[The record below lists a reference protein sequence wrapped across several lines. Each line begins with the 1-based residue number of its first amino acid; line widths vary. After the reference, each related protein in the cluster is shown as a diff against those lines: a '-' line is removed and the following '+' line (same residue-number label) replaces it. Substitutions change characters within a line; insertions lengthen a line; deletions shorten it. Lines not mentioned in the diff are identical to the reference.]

1 MTAVKT
7 MAVAV
12 VLLALA
18 VHSEEVSMLDD
29 GASAGQ
35 VVQGAEGGPA
45 AHAKEEGKKK
55 VRFNRKAFFHGD
67 VDSDEASLDNGDD
80 TNLLQLWAGMQARHQ
95 TPPSEAGSHSEIGDL
110 GEAVDVT
117 QAPAEADNSAADET
131 EPDASTSTENPA
143 STDTNSSFPALPHVT
158 PMDEKYMPAIMD
170 KLIKMRDE
178 MMTLK
183 GANWEE
189 ILETHRDGVVQIMVV
204 KKKFLWK
211 AAYRSPMSE
220 EISGSGWFIN
230 NNEFSVHTQQDLL
243 VVTNAHVAKN
253 AAEINILIPSLGQE
267 PIPAE
272 VVGLCSQRDIAIL
285 RVVDKP
291 KLLELY
297 QSKTG
302 KVDIVRM
309 TLGDSDEMKRGAR
322 VMAVGYPLGLKSV
335 KASMG
340 IVSGYQQFKS
350 ALYLQITAP
359 INPGNSGGP
368 LFNEKGQVIG
378 INSAK
383 IASASGM
390 SFSISSVQLKVMLD
404 VLYQRRQF
412 VVPYLGYGFSVG
424 TKLIQQYLEVQGD
437 HDQSGGIYITKV
449 HPNGLFKMAGAKS
462 GDLLLTVDGA
472 KIDRFGQAWMPTMK
486 DNINILGL
494 LARKRIGSKLT
505 LGVWRKESGSL
516 MSLETSYDETP
527 GFAVPFIYEPIL
539 QKPKF
544 HIFAGIVFMEL
555 VENLIETL
563 LEENVAELIKYMK
576 PENRLSPAVII
587 AGVLPGS
594 LADLDGSVTKG
605 LIVDKFNGKAIS
617 KIDDICAE
625 VASASGDWYTVSTSK
640 TFTALKADKVEE
652 QKDSDPEISGK
663 TGDYCAKLLSNSTD
677 VNANVTGGI
686 SDDGGDADS
695 GGGDRVASWADATQL
710 QYMVQDVQV

>member
-1 MTAVKT
+1 M
-7 MAVAV
+7 
-12 VLLALA
+12 
-18 VHSEEVSMLDD
+18 
-29 GASAGQ
+29 G
-35 VVQGAEGGPA
+35 
-45 AHAKEEGKKK
+45 EEGKKK

-80 TNLLQLWAGMQARHQ
+80 TNLLQLWAGMQTRHQ
-95 TPPSEAGSHSEIGDL
+95 SPPSEAGSHSEIGDL

-143 STDTNSSFPALPHVT
+143 SMDTNTSFPALPHVT

-285 RVVDKP
+285 RVVDKE
-291 KLLELY
+291 KLLETY
-297 QSKTG
+297 KTKTG
-302 KVDIVRM
+302 KVDIVRLR
-309 TLGDSDEMKRGAR
+309 LGDSDEMKRGAR
-322 VMAVGYPLGLKSV
+322 CIAVGYPLGLKSV

-350 ALYLQITAP
+350 ALYLQTTAP

-368 LFNEKGQVIG
+368 LFNQDGKVVG

-390 SFSISSVQLKVMLD
+390 SFAIASVQLKVMLD
-404 VLYQRRQF
+404 VLFQRREF
-412 VVPYLGYGFSVG
+412 IVPFLGYSFSVG
-424 TKLIQQYLEVQGD
+424 TKLIQKYLKVKPAGNT
-437 HDQSGGIYITKV
+437 GGIYVTDV
-449 HPNGLFKMAGAKS
+449 QPNGLFQQAGVKK
-462 GDLLLTVDGA
+462 GDLVLTIDGA
-472 KIDRFGQAWMPTMK
+472 TIDRFGQTWMPTMK
-486 DNINILGL
+486 DNINVLGL
-494 LARKRIGSKLT
+494 LARKKVGTPLSI
-505 LGVWRKESGSL
+505 GVWRKKEQRL
-516 MSLETSYDETP
+516 KILKAKYDETP
-527 GFAVPFIYEPIL
+527 KFAIPFVYEPL
-539 QKPKF
+539 LTPPKF
-544 HIFAGIVFMEL
+544 EIFAGVVMMEL
-555 VENLIETL
+555 SVNLVTVL
-563 LEENVAELIKYMK
+563 LQNDVAGLMKYMQPKKRLK
-576 PENRLSPAVII
+576 PRVII
-587 AGVLPGS
+587 ASVVPGS
-594 LADLDGSVTKG
+594 LAFLDGSVKPG
-605 LIVDKFNGKAIS
+605 LLVEQINGQPITSMSDVCKVLSNKPKKWYTIS
-617 KIDDICAE
+617 TSQTFSVFKVSQIA
-625 VASASGDWYTVSTSK
+625 ASA
-640 TFTALKADKVEE
+640 KAGMGTPPGSFCSPK
-652 QKDSDPEISGK
+652 KPK
-663 TGDYCAKLLSNSTD
+663 
-677 VNANVTGGI
+677 
-686 SDDGGDADS
+686 
-695 GGGDRVASWADATQL
+695 
-710 QYMVQDVQV
+710 